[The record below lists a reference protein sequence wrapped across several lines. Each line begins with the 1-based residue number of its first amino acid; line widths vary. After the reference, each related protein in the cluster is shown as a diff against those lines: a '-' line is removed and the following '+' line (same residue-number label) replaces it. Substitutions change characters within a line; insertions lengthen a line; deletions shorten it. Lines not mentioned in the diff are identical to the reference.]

1 MSHGWYNSR
10 STWPLPPKNTIAVSP
25 FKKGEIDVRWDN
37 PALLHGNEGWIIRG
51 VNIYRSSNSD
61 RGTYYRVNVVP
72 VGGNLYRDQM
82 HTWTVHEEV
91 VQGSAWISR
100 GGQAEDPYRFL
111 TKYPIAKLNG
121 IYDSADSSKDV
132 VVTVDGEV
140 IPVARVL
147 GDLRQ
152 VVLYYRGVPTTDAV
166 TLRESNILEITD
178 QSVVKVSYLAY
189 DPSTRLGVGVDRRD
203 FYRLTT
209 VAEDPLTGRLHE
221 TPLDQCQPFSDREVE
236 KIDYIWREGIR
247 RNNWILEQSGERV
260 KLFTRKQVGEP
271 CFCTAFNRET
281 LSYGKQPDS
290 LCKICF
296 GTGIKGGYE
305 GPYDIIIATDETEK
319 RIVQEDRGRRK
330 EHSYE
335 IWIGPSPIVSQKDFI
350 VKTNNDRYSIG
361 AVRYPSNRG
370 NILQQHFNIAYL
382 DSGDM
387 RYNFPVDGVPV
398 YWAKT
403 QYGYWP
409 QRDTYTAR
417 SDAKYP
423 LIGDSAYPSGANRP
437 DVSDSVERKGRTA
450 AWENQNY

>member
-1 MSHGWYNSR
+1 M
-10 STWPLPPKNTIAVSP
+10 
-25 FKKGEIDVRWDN
+25 
-37 PALLHGNEGWIIRG
+37 
-51 VNIYRSSNSD
+51 
-61 RGTYYRVNVVP
+61 
-72 VGGNLYRDQM
+72 
-82 HTWTVHEEV
+82 
-91 VQGSAWISR
+91 
-100 GGQAEDPYRFL
+100 
-111 TKYPIAKLNG
+111 
-121 IYDSADSSKDV
+121 
-132 VVTVDGEV
+132 
-140 IPVARVL
+140 
-147 GDLRQ
+147 
-152 VVLYYRGVPTTDAV
+152 
-166 TLRESNILEITD
+166 
-178 QSVVKVSYLAY
+178 
-189 DPSTRLGVGVDRRD
+189 
-203 FYRLTT
+203 
-209 VAEDPLTGRLHE
+209 
-221 TPLDQCQPFSDREVE
+221 
-236 KIDYIWREGIR
+236 
-247 RNNWILEQSGERV
+247 
-260 KLFTRKQVGEP
+260 GEP

>member
-10 STWPLPPKNTIAVSP
+10 SPWPLPPKNTIAVSP

-260 KLFTRKQVGEP
+260 KLFTP
-271 CFCTAFNRET
+271 
-281 LSYGKQPDS
+281 
-290 LCKICF
+290 
-296 GTGIKGGYE
+296 
-305 GPYDIIIATDETEK
+305 
-319 RIVQEDRGRRK
+319 
-330 EHSYE
+330 
-335 IWIGPSPIVSQKDFI
+335 
-350 VKTNNDRYSIG
+350 
-361 AVRYPSNRG
+361 
-370 NILQQHFNIAYL
+370 
-382 DSGDM
+382 
-387 RYNFPVDGVPV
+387 
-398 YWAKT
+398 
-403 QYGYWP
+403 
-409 QRDTYTAR
+409 
-417 SDAKYP
+417 
-423 LIGDSAYPSGANRP
+423 
-437 DVSDSVERKGRTA
+437 
-450 AWENQNY
+450 